1 MENEPS
7 VVGKLISALAKLK
20 NYKAVKHG
28 DVDYRYNEKAFI
40 MERTY
45 EDTMIRFTMIR
56 EGQQEVAP
64 GKVLLS
70 HNYSENRI
78 TGCGFI
84 IEEVL

>member
-1 MENEPS
+1 MIEIIGNF
-7 VVGKLISALAKLK
+7 KTTLK
-20 NYKAVKHG
+20 DHMVIKHG
-28 DVDYRYNEKAFI
+28 DVDYRYNEKAFV

-56 EGQQEVAP
+56 EGQHAIIP

-70 HNYSENRI
+70 HNFSENTI

-84 IEEVL
+84 IEEVRS